1 MTKSGKLLPLKPNL
15 LKNLINS
22 LRMNDKPVAVITGA
36 SRGIGRSVA
45 IALAAEGYDIA
56 AIARSTDSEGMEIL
70 GPEVERRGSQFFPIG
85 LDISCTVCHKEV
97 VANILERYGRIDV
110 LINNAGVAPLQR
122 NDVLDMTE
130 ESYERV
136 MSINL
141 KGPVFFAQKI
151 AREMIWLKPQ
161 IPSYNPVIVFM
172 TSVSADMS
180 STNRAEY
187 CISKAGLSMATTV
200 FADRLSR
207 EEILVFEVRPGV
219 IQTDMTAK
227 IKDKY
232 DKLISEGLVPQ
243 KRWGL
248 PEDIGKAVASIARG
262 DWNFS
267 TGMVFEISGGL
278 NIRKL

>member
-1 MTKSGKLLPLKPNL
+1 
-15 LKNLINS
+15 
-22 LRMNDKPVAVITGA
+22 MNNKPVAVITGA

-56 AIARSTDSEGMEIL
+56 AIARSVDSEGMENL
-70 GPEVERRGSQFFPIG
+70 SQEVEKIGTQFFPIG
-85 LDISCTVCHKEV
+85 LDISCTTCQKEV
-97 VANILERYGRIDV
+97 VTNILERYGRIDV
-110 LINNAGVAPLQR
+110 LVNNAGVAPLQR
-122 NDVLDMTE
+122 NDVLEITE
-130 ESYERV
+130 ESYDRV
-136 MSINL
+136 MNINL

-151 AREMIWLKPQ
+151 AREMIWLKQQ
-161 IPSYNPVIVFM
+161 ISDYKPVIIFM
-172 TSVSADMS
+172 TSVSAVRS

-187 CISKAGLSMATTV
+187 CISKSGLSMASTV
-200 FADRLSR
+200 FADRLSV
-207 EEILVFEVRPGV
+207 EGILVFEVRPGV
-219 IQTDMTAK
+219 IQTDMTTK

-248 PEDIGKAVASIARG
+248 PDDIGKAVASISRG

-278 NIRKL
+278 NIHKL